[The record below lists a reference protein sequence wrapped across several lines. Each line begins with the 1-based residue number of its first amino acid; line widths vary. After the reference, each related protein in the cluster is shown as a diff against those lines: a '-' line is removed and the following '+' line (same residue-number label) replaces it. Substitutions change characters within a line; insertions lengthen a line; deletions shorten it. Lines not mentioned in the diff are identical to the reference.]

1 MVLLHLRKFLFLIIL
16 FFSIY
21 YIYRQRNNRTIKIMG
36 IGDSIT
42 SSKVLE
48 GSYRKFLYHNLISK
62 GYNIKM
68 VGSIEQKIKKYYD
81 EETKEEFKY
90 PDDNSGFSS
99 YTICTYEGRKGL
111 LEILKKDKIL
121 KLNPDIIILLIGT
134 NNIMDNYDFDKTMKD
149 FISLIDYIF
158 DNISPNSTLFVAT
171 IPDMD
176 PNKKF
181 YKIFKNYRQS
191 KDGKIKYNDNKVKKL
206 VLKNIKKFNKG
217 IKKIINEYKDKNYNI
232 RLENLNYALKDI
244 DNLFDDGVHPNNK
257 GYKKM
262 GDFWSNIIEKFLN
275 ETNLNKLI

>member
-36 IGDSIT
+36 MGDSIT

-111 LEILKKDKIL
+111 LEILKKDNIL

-171 IPDMD
+171 IPGMD

-191 KDGKIKYNDNKVKKL
+191 KDGKIKYKDNKVKKL
-206 VLKNIKKFNKG
+206 VLKNIKKFNK
-217 IKKIINEYKDKNYNI
+217 
-232 RLENLNYALKDI
+232 
-244 DNLFDDGVHPNNK
+244 
-257 GYKKM
+257 
-262 GDFWSNIIEKFLN
+262 
-275 ETNLNKLI
+275 

>member
-1 MVLLHLRKFLFLIIL
+1 M
-16 FFSIY
+16 
-21 YIYRQRNNRTIKIMG
+21 
-36 IGDSIT
+36 GDSIT
-42 SSKVLE
+42 SSKILE

-111 LEILKKDKIL
+111 LEILKKDNIL

>member
-42 SSKVLE
+42 SSKLLE

-111 LEILKKDKIL
+111 LEILKKDNIL

-149 FISLIDYIF
+149 FISLY
-158 DNISPNSTLFVAT
+158 
-171 IPDMD
+171 
-176 PNKKF
+176 
-181 YKIFKNYRQS
+181 
-191 KDGKIKYNDNKVKKL
+191 
-206 VLKNIKKFNKG
+206 
-217 IKKIINEYKDKNYNI
+217 
-232 RLENLNYALKDI
+232 
-244 DNLFDDGVHPNNK
+244 
-257 GYKKM
+257 
-262 GDFWSNIIEKFLN
+262 
-275 ETNLNKLI
+275 